1 MFASP
6 NQHYISI
13 SDAQRKPAPNLNYA
27 ATIYNGIDLGAFPF
41 SGSHDD
47 YLLFIGRL
55 QPEKGLAEAVQIAR
69 MTGEKL
75 LIIGPPV
82 TGEYWDKKIAPYL
95 GDKIQYL
102 GFVPREELFKYY
114 QRAKVTLAPIQWEE
128 PFGLILTESM
138 ACGAPVIAF
147 ARGSVP
153 EIVVEGKTGFIIKDN
168 NLEAMASAVKKI
180 DEIKRIDCRRH
191 IEENFSVQRMI
202 DRYEE
207 VFLGIIS

>member
-1 MFASP
+1 
-6 NQHYISI
+6 
-13 SDAQRKPAPNLNYA
+13 
-27 ATIYNGIDLGAFPF
+27 
-41 SGSHDD
+41 
-47 YLLFIGRL
+47 
-55 QPEKGLAEAVQIAR
+55 
-69 MTGEKL
+69 
-75 LIIGPPV
+75 
-82 TGEYWDKKIAPYL
+82 
-95 GDKIQYL
+95 
-102 GFVPREELFKYY
+102 
-114 QRAKVTLAPIQWEE
+114 
-128 PFGLILTESM
+128 M